1 MSRLLCLLAACIAW
15 SAGALAGDFGV
26 SPIRLDLDR
35 ATKSAVLTVTNDGD
49 QPLAFQIRVMRWTQD
64 EAGADKYA
72 PTNDIV
78 YFPQQLRIPPKE
90 KRVVRVG
97 YKVPAIQSEESFR
110 VYVEQLADAA
120 SAPEQTGIV
129 IRLRFGVPLFL
140 RPIKEQRSGEA
151 ELALSEGVA
160 RARIRNSG
168 NVHFRLNSVRFA
180 VLDTEGK
187 PVSEHSLDGWYVLAG
202 AERTHAYK
210 LPPEACARGHLL
222 RAEAL
227 AEKLILRAER
237 PLRPEDC
244 R

>member
-1 MSRLLCLLAACIAW
+1 MRRILWFLAACAAW
-15 SAGALAGDFGV
+15 STAALANDFGV

-49 QPLAFQIRVMRWTQD
+49 QPLAFQLRVMRWTQD
-64 EAGADKYA
+64 ETGADKYA

-78 YFPQQLRIPPKE
+78 YFPQQLKIPPKE

-110 VYVEQLADAA
+110 LYVEQLGNAGPSD
-120 SAPEQTGIV
+120 QTGIV
-129 IRLRFGVPLFL
+129 IRLRFGVPVFL
-140 RPIKEQRSGEA
+140 HPVKAQRTGEA
-151 ELALSEGVA
+151 GLEVIGGVA
-160 RARIRNSG
+160 QARIRNTG

-180 VLDTEGK
+180 ALDADGK
-187 PVSEHSLDGWYVLAG
+187 PVVEHTLQGWYILAG
-202 AERTHAYK
+202 AQRTHTYK
-210 LPPEACARGHLL
+210 LPPEACARGKVL

-227 AEKLILRAER
+227 AEKLALRAER
-237 PLRPEDC
+237 PLGPEDC